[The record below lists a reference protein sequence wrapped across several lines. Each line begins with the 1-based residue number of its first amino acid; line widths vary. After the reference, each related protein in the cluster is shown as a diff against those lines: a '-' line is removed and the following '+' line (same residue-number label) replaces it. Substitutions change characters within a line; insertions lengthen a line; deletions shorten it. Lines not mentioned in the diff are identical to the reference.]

1 MEGWNTNKKI
11 DLLPYPLLIIF
22 KILSMLVVL
31 SVLGTPTTNIGSK
44 YIELDTSLSAIITT
58 KCCFQFSINILSYLT
73 WCCKFLFISFCW
85 CRWYAAILAFPLFC
99 MFTHLIFG
107 LISGSKSSVTLALL
121 ITGFFIGVFL
131 SLWFNQSGK

>member
-11 DLLPYPLLIIF
+11 DLLPSPLLIIF
-22 KILSMLVVL
+22 KILLMLVVL
-31 SVLGTPTTNIGSK
+31 SVLGTPTTNIGSI
-44 YIELDTSLSAIITT
+44 YIELDTSLSAIRTT
-58 KCCFQFSINILSYLT
+58 KCCFQFSKNLLTSLT
-73 WCCKFLFISFCW
+73 WCCTFLFISLY
-85 CRWYAAILAFPLFC
+85 WYIWDAAILAFPLFC

-131 SLWFNQSGK
+131 SLWF